1 MNAVQKQCRYF
12 VVIHTPFEVAMGGRV
27 ILKKYIFYQCTC
39 TNTFMHTNIVEKNL
53 RRKISCYTM
62 KKLQTSQEEKFLV
75 HDRVKK
81 KCLYQIIHM
90 PLKSSMVFSLILPT

>member
-53 RRKISCYTM
+53 RSFSAPKNIMLHDEKITHISRG
-62 KKLQTSQEEKFLV
+62 KIPSV
-75 HDRVKK
+75 W
-81 KCLYQIIHM
+81 
-90 PLKSSMVFSLILPT
+90 